1 MLMTEA
7 IFQVELEMNQIKN
20 KYSICAK
27 IPRPNYPF
35 PCANNRIGTVD
46 FVFQIVNWTDI
57 IEDLTSY
64 VLLFKKYLRA
74 PKNMKIE
81 HGENA

>member
-46 FVFQIVNWTDI
+46 FVFQIVN
-57 IEDLTSY
+57 
-64 VLLFKKYLRA
+64 
-74 PKNMKIE
+74 
-81 HGENA
+81 